1 MRIAI
6 FSAFTNS
13 ETINTIKEIITISEK
28 LNHEIIIIES
38 LKKDLESIKHNCKFF
53 KKNEISNFNLD
64 FLFSIGGDGT
74 LLRSITIV
82 KNLEIPILG
91 INTGNLGFLTS
102 LQKEYLKNGL
112 KLFFDKKYT
121 LVNRSLLNVKTKN
134 KIDSLNE
141 FNYAL
146 NEVSINR
153 KDTTSMLSI
162 ETSINDR
169 SLTTYWADGLIIST
183 PTGSTGY
190 SLSSGGPILSPNTKT
205 WVLNPIAPHNI
216 NVRPLIISDSSN
228 IKISVK
234 GKGKNFLLSLDSRIF
249 TLKNGNDIFL
259 KKASFNV
266 KTVELKGDFFFK
278 TLREKL
284 FWGKDQRNTQ

>member
-28 LNHEIIIIES
+28 LNHEIIIIKS
-38 LKKDLESIKHNCKFF
+38 LKKDLESINIIVNFL